1 MFKEFEIN
9 GVTYKLRLDT
19 KNCIALEEKLGHS
32 PLDEIVAVEDGKIPT
47 FSFIIT
53 VLYYAMLKYHPGTK
67 LEEVYSIFDTYIENG
82 GSIMDLLPIVLDVF
96 KQSGFFN
103 NPQNKTVEKKI
114 VKKA

>member
-19 KNCIALEEKLGHS
+19 KNCIALEKKLGHS
-32 PLDEIVAVEDGKIPT
+32 PLDDVIAVEEGKIPT

-53 VLYYAMLKYHPGTK
+53 VLYYAMLKHQPGTK

-82 GSIMDLLPIVLDVF
+82 GSIMDLLPIVLDIF

-103 NPQNKTVEKKI
+103 NPQNETVEKKI

>member
-32 PLDEIVAVEDGKIPT
+32 PLDDVIAVEEGKIPT

-53 VLYYAMLKYHPGTK
+53 VLYYAMLKHQPSTK
-67 LEEVYSIFDTYIENG
+67 LSEVYDTLDEYIENG
-82 GSIMDLLPIVLDVF
+82 GSIMDLLPVILDVL

-103 NPQNKTVEKKI
+103 QPQKTVEKETI
-114 VKKA
+114 KKA